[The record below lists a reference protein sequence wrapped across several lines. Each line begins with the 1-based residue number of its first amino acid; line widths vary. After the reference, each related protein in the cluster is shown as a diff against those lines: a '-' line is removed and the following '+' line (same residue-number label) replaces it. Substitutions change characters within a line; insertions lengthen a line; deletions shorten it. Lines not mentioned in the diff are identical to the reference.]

1 MKKRIILLIGAIF
14 LALWTGACSHGK
26 RTAEGVANDWL
37 KVVDSGNYS
46 QSWEDGATIF
56 KNAVAKEQWL
66 GILDA
71 NRAPLG
77 AMTARELMSAEYT
90 TNPPGA
96 PEGEY
101 YVIRYASR
109 FANNRSVIET
119 VTPVLDRDGQWR
131 VAVYYVK

>member
-1 MKKRIILLIGAIF
+1 MKKRIVCLTGVVL
-14 LALWTGACSHGK
+14 LALWTGSCSQSE
-26 RTAEGVANDWL
+26 RTAKAVADDWL
-37 KVVDSGNYS
+37 KLVDAGNYG
-46 QSWEDGATIF
+46 QSWDNGATIF

-66 GILDA
+66 GILEA

-90 TNPPGA
+90 TNLPGA
-96 PEGEY
+96 PNGEY
-101 YVIRYASR
+101 YVIQYASR
-109 FANNRSVIET
+109 FANTRSVIET